1 MRLVFHMRLVDH
13 DIAEYLR
20 VVSRRIAAEREQIIL
35 LVSRQFLR
43 STGLSGNLIP
53 RHLRRRTRALG
64 HNAAQSFP
72 KKKRGLL
79 GTGLPHDFAAVVAN
93 HGALRV

>member
-1 MRLVFHMRLVDH
+1 MRLVFHMRLIDH
-13 DIAEYLR
+13 DIAEHLR
-20 VVSRRIAAEREQIIL
+20 VVCRCITAEREQVIL
-35 LVSRQFLR
+35 LVSRQLLR

-64 HNAAQSFP
+64 HNTAQSLA
-72 KKKRGLL
+72 KKERGLL
-79 GTGLPHDFAAVVAN
+79 GTGFPHDFAAVVAN